1 MDDNLPKSINTK
13 KMSTTQVMMLRDK
26 AQVML
31 KHNNSFIEY
40 DVERF
45 GI

>member
-1 MDDNLPKSINTK
+1 MIIYQKVLIQK

-40 DVERF
+40 DVKRF